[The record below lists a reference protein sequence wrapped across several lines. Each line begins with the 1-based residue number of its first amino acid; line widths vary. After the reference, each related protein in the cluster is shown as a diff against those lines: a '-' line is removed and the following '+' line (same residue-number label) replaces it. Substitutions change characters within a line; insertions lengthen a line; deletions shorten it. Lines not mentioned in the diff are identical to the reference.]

1 MPEHLKIDGKLNI
14 HIFCQTHTV
23 FDGVADK
30 VLLPAVG
37 GNMMILRDRAPLF
50 TSLDAG
56 VLWVYN
62 KGFNPVAFYIHEG
75 VAEIRRNICSVL
87 AWGIEAGLANEKWIA
102 EQKQQLTEKIAKA
115 HLDIQKDELQKQMD
129 FLHMLEIKPKNLI
142 PTSFE

>member
-14 HIFCQTHTV
+14 HIFCQTHTI

-62 KGFNPVAFYIHEG
+62 KGFNSVAFYISEG

-87 AWGIEAGLANEKWIA
+87 AFGIEAEQVNEKWIA
-102 EQKQQLTEKIAKA
+102 DQKQKLTEKIAKA
-115 HLDIQKDELQKQMD
+115 HLDIQKDELQKQMK
-129 FLHMLEIKPKNLI
+129 FLHMLETKSKNLKS
-142 PTSFE
+142 PLFE